1 MVVIIGQRWAK
12 DLKNKPN
19 HSVTTI
25 YAQTL
30 PPMPVSISYPL
41 EINCGLLMV
50 GFY

>member
-25 YAQTL
+25 YAQNHTANACIHF
-30 PPMPVSISYPL
+30 VSMKFQARDFIT
-41 EINCGLLMV
+41 
-50 GFY
+50 F